1 MASQKTAKDTL
12 RHLYDAVREVP
23 DFPAAGV
30 VFRDLT
36 PIFLDPVLFRQV
48 VRRMA
53 TPAKELGVDKVLGI
67 EAGGFILGA
76 PLSVELRAGFLPAR
90 KAGKLPHDTHQV
102 PYGPAHGSE
111 AIEVHQDAVEP
122 GERVLIVDDV
132 LATGGTARAAVRAV
146 EEAGGDVV
154 GVCILLE
161 LLELDGRGT
170 LDPTSVWSVL
180 TYPRMD

>member
-1 MASQKTAKDTL
+1 MNPQHTAKDTL
-12 RHLYDAVREVP
+12 RRLYDAVREVP
-23 DFPAAGV
+23 DFPSTGI

-36 PIFLDPVLFRQV
+36 PIFLDPVLFRQA

-53 TPAKELGVDKVLGI
+53 GPARELKVDKVLGI
-67 EAGGFILGA
+67 EAGGFILGS
-76 PLSVELRAGFLPAR
+76 PLSAELKAGFLPAR

-102 PYGPAHGSE
+102 PYGPAHGSD

-122 GERVLIVDDV
+122 GERVIIVDDV

-146 EEAGGDVV
+146 EEAGGEVV
-154 GVCILLE
+154 GVGVLLE

-170 LDPTSVWSVL
+170 LEPTPVWSAL
-180 TYPRMD
+180 TYPREY

>member
-1 MASQKTAKDTL
+1 MTRQQATKDTL
-12 RHLYDAVREVP
+12 RRLSDAVREVP
-23 DFPAAGV
+23 DFPASGI

-36 PIFLDPVLFRQV
+36 PIFLDPVLFRQAV
-48 VRRMA
+48 QRMA
-53 TPAKELGVDKVLGI
+53 RPAKELGIDKVLGV

-76 PLSVELRAGFLPAR
+76 PLSSELRAGFLPAR

-102 PYGPAHGSE
+102 PYGPAHGSD

-146 EEAGGDVV
+146 EEAGGEVV
-154 GVCILLE
+154 GVSVLLE
-161 LLELDGRGT
+161 LLELDGRGA
-170 LDPTSVWSVL
+170 LDPTPVWSVL
-180 TYPRMD
+180 TYPRQY